1 MLKDAINKGFSEGR
15 RKDESLIYG
24 PKNLARKYTKFLNNT
39 SAYNH
44 VEVVLY
50 LGRQA
55 QSAAK
60 ILSVVRHIV
69 GLVQSFSCVRL
80 FATPWTAAH

>member
-1 MLKDAINKGFSEGR
+1 M
-15 RKDESLIYG
+15 IYG
-24 PKNLARKYTKFLNNT
+24 PLNLAIKYAKFLKNT
-39 SAYNH
+39 GAHNH

-50 LGRQA
+50 LRRQA